1 MGTISSRAFAVA
13 AIAGLT
19 LAACAPTGP
28 AATAAPTGA
37 AATTAA
43 TAAPVAQRG
52 QGGDLKIL
60 YWQAPTILNPH
71 QATGTKDNDAS
82 RLMIEPLAAWGP
94 DGKPAAAL
102 AAEIPTIEN
111 GGVSRDLK
119 TVTWKLKSGV
129 KWSDG
134 SAFTADDVVFTFG
147 YICDPKT
154 GTSTDG
160 ACESMAGAG
169 LTGAF
174 TAKSATEVVITYKEP
189 APFYYLWGVGVSYGI
204 LQKAQFS
211 ACAGDKAKDCPA
223 NLKPVGTGPF
233 KLREFK
239 PGDVVLYDM
248 NESYRDAGK
257 PFFKS
262 VTFKGGGDAVSAAR
276 AVCQTGDIDFG
287 WNLQVEAAVLRPMIE
302 GADSK
307 CTSLPQYGVLE
318 RIHVNF
324 ADPSPALGDN
334 RSEPTTKHPFFSD
347 INVRRAVAMA
357 SNRSAVADQ
366 LYGKYGGVSVCNV
379 VVIPESFVSKNT
391 ANESVCKYDLAAA
404 EKLLQDNGWVKG
416 ADGVRA
422 KGGVKLEIRY
432 QTSTN
437 AVRQKTQDI
446 IKADLEK
453 IGFKVTLSNSPAA
466 TFFTNTAPDGA
477 NKFFADLE
485 EFASGQEPDPLS
497 TLLGYTCDNVAG
509 KANNWNKPNYSRYCN
524 PAYDAQVK
532 IVQTE
537 LDAAKRSAAAVAAND
552 ILVKDVVV
560 IPLVN
565 RVAPTADG
573 WSKLLKGHRSS
584 AFESSVWDIADWS
597 K

>member
-1 MGTISSRAFAVA
+1 MSSTGRRTAIALSMAAALA
-13 AIAGLT
+13 AISCAPAGGP
-19 LAACAPTGP
+19 AATPAPTG
-28 AATAAPTGA
+28 AATAAPTV
-37 AATTAA
+37 AT
-43 TAAPVAQRG
+43 QRG
-52 QGGDLKIL
+52 AGGDLKIL

-82 RLMIEPLAAWGP
+82 RLMIEPYAAFGP
-94 DGKPAAAL
+94 DGKPVPIL

-119 TVTWKLKSGV
+119 TVTWKLRSGV

-134 SAFTADDVVFTFG
+134 TAFSADDAVFT
-147 YICDPKT
+147 YQYMCDPKT
-154 GTSTDG
+154 GASTD
-160 ACESMAGAG
+160 ALCEDVASVAAQGP
-169 LTGAF
+169 T
-174 TAKSATEVVITYKEP
+174 TVVVTYKNP
-189 APFYYLWGVGVSYGI
+189 TPFYHAWGVGVNYGV

-211 ACAGDKAKDCPA
+211 ACMGEKAKDCPH
-223 NLKPVGTGPF
+223 NLKPIGTGPY

-239 PGDVVLYDM
+239 PGDVVLYDL
-248 NESYRDAGK
+248 NENYRDPNK

-287 WNLQVEAAVLRPMIE
+287 WNLQVEATVLRPMIE

-307 CTSLPQYGVLE
+307 CQALPQYGVLE

-324 ADPSPALGDN
+324 ADPSPALGER
-334 RSEPTTKHPFFSD
+334 RSEPDTKHPFFSD
-347 INVRRAVAMA
+347 VNVRRAVAMA
-357 SNRSAVADQ
+357 ANRQAVADQ
-366 LYGKYGGVSVCNV
+366 LYGKYGGISVCNV

-391 ANESVCKYDLAAA
+391 ANEPVCKYDLAAA

-422 KGGVKLEIRY
+422 KGGVKLEITY

-437 AVRQKTQDI
+437 AVRQRTQDI
-446 IKADLEK
+446 VKADLEK
-453 IGFKVTLSNSPAA
+453 IGFRVNLRNSPAS

-477 NKFFADLE
+477 NKFYADLE

-497 TLLGYTCDNVAG
+497 TLLGYTCENRAG
-509 KANNWNKPNYSRYCN
+509 KDNNWNKPNYSRYCN
-524 PAYDAQVK
+524 PEYDRQVN
-532 IVQTE
+532 IVKTE
-537 LDAAKRSAAAVAAND
+537 LDAAKRTAAVIAAND

>member
-1 MGTISSRAFAVA
+1 MGTKLWSRAFAVA

-19 LAACAPTGP
+19 FAACGQQGGP
-28 AATAAPTGA
+28 AATAAPTA
-37 AATTAA
+37 AATSAA
-43 TAAPVAQRG
+43 TQAPVAQRG

-82 RLMIEPLAAWGP
+82 RLMIEPLAAFGP
-94 DGKPAAAL
+94 DGKPVAVL

-111 GGVSRDLK
+111 GGVARDLK

-134 SAFTADDVVFTFG
+134 SAFSADDVVFSFQ
-147 YICDPKT
+147 YQCDAKAAA
-154 GTSTDG
+154 STDA
-160 ACESMAGAG
+160 ACEDVASFAAQGG
-169 LTGAF
+169 N
-174 TAKSATEVVITYKEP
+174 VVITYKNP
-189 APFYYLWGVGVSYGI
+189 TPFYYIWGVGLSYGI

-211 ACAGDKAKDCPA
+211 ACAGEKAKDCPA
-223 NLKPVGTGPF
+223 NLKPVGTGPY

-248 NESYRDAGK
+248 NENYRDANK

-262 VTFKGGGDAVSAAR
+262 VTLKGGGDAVAAAR

-287 WNLQVEAAVLRPMIE
+287 WNLQVEAAVLRPMVE
-302 GADSK
+302 GGDSK
-307 CTSLPQYGVLE
+307 CSVNPQYGVLE

-324 ADPSPALGDN
+324 ADPSPSLGDK
-334 RSEPTTKHPFFSD
+334 RSEPDTKHPFFSD
-347 INVRRAVAMA
+347 ANVRKAVAMA
-357 SNRSAVADQ
+357 TNRTAVADQ
-366 LYGKYGGVSVCNV
+366 LYGKYGGTPTCNV

-391 ANESVCKYDLAAA
+391 TSESVCKYDPAAA

-422 KGGVKLEIRY
+422 KGGVKLEIIY

-453 IGFKVTLSNSPAA
+453 IGFKVTLRNSPAS

-497 TLLGYTCDNVAG
+497 TLLGYTCDNRAG
-509 KANNWNKPNYSRYCN
+509 KDNNWNKPNYSRYCN
-524 PAYDAQVK
+524 PEFDKQVN
-532 IVQTE
+532 IVKTE
-537 LDAAKRSAAAVAAND
+537 LDAAKRTAAAIAAND

-573 WSKLLKGHRSS
+573 ASKLLKGHRTS
-584 AFESSVWDIADWS
+584 AFESSLWDIADWS

>member
-1 MGTISSRAFAVA
+1 MVP
-13 AIAGLT
+13 T
-19 LAACAPTGP
+19 L
-28 AATAAPTGA
+28 
-37 AATTAA
+37 
-43 TAAPVAQRG
+43 
-52 QGGDLKIL
+52 
-60 YWQAPTILNPH
+60 
-71 QATGTKDNDAS
+71 
-82 RLMIEPLAAWGP
+82 
-94 DGKPAAAL
+94 
-102 AAEIPTIEN
+102 EN
-111 GGVSRDLK
+111 GGVAKDLK
-119 TVTWKLKSGV
+119 TVTWKLRSGV

-134 SAFTADDVVFTFG
+134 SAFSADDVAFTFT
-147 YICDPKT
+147 YQCDPKSA
-154 GTSTDG
+154 TSTDS
-160 ACESMAGAG
+160 ACEDVASV
-169 LTGAF
+169 
-174 TAKSATEVVITYKEP
+174 TAKDATTVVITYK
-189 APFYYLWGVGVSYGI
+189 AAQAFYYLWGVGANYGV

-211 ACAGDKAKDCPA
+211 GCVGDKAKDCPA
-223 NLKPVGTGPF
+223 NLKPIGTGPY

-239 PGDVVLYDM
+239 PGDVVLYDL
-248 NESYRDAGK
+248 NENFRDPNK

-262 VTFKGGGDAVSAAR
+262 VTLKGGGDAPAAAR

-287 WNLQVEAAVLRPMIE
+287 WNLQVEAAVLRPMGE

-307 CTSLPQYGVLE
+307 CTVSPQYGVLE

-324 ADPSPALGDN
+324 ADPSSSLGDK
-334 RSEPTTKHPFFSD
+334 RAEPDTKHPFFSD
-347 INVRRAVAMA
+347 INVRKAVAMA
-357 SNRSAVADQ
+357 ANRQSVADQ
-366 LYGKYGGVSVCNV
+366 IYGKYGGVSVCNV

-391 ANESVCKYDLAAA
+391 SGLDVCKYDPAAA

-422 KGGVKLEIRY
+422 KGGVRLEIAY

-453 IGFKVTLSNSPAA
+453 IGFKVTLRNSSAT

-485 EFASGQEPDPLS
+485 EFASGQEPDPTS
-497 TLLGYTCDNVAG
+497 TLLGYTCDNRAG
-509 KANNWNKPNYSRYCN
+509 KDNNWNKPNYSRYCN
-524 PAYDAQVK
+524 PEYDKQVQ
-532 IVQTE
+532 IVRTE
-537 LDAAKRSAAAVAAND
+537 TDPTKRQAAAVAAND

-573 WSKLLKGHRSS
+573 VSKALKGHKTS
-584 AFESSVWDIADWS
+584 AFDSSLWDIADWS

>member
-1 MGTISSRAFAVA
+1 MGVAVLVA
-13 AIAGLT
+13 ACSQGAQPS
-19 LAACAPTGP
+19 PTATGGG
-28 AATAAPTGA
+28 AATA
-37 AATTAA
+37 TTA
-43 TAAPVAQRG
+43 PVTRG

-82 RLMIEPLAAWGP
+82 RLMIEPMAAFGP
-94 DGKPAAAL
+94 DGKPVPVL
-102 AAEIPTIEN
+102 AAQIPTIDN
-111 GGVSRDLK
+111 GGVARDLLK
-119 TVTWKLKSGV
+119 VTWKLKTGV

-134 SAFTADDVVFTFG
+134 TPFTADDAVFSFQ
-147 YICDPKT
+147 YQCNEKAAA
-154 GTSTDG
+154 STDAACADVASFAAQG
-160 ACESMAGAG
+160 AD
-169 LTGAF
+169 T
-174 TAKSATEVVITYKEP
+174 VVITYKQP
-189 APFYYLWGVGVSYGI
+189 TPFYYIWGVGLSYGI

-211 ACAGDKAKDCPA
+211 ACPDEKAKDCPA
-223 NLKPVGTGPF
+223 NLKPIGTGPY

-248 NESYRDAGK
+248 NENYRDANK
-257 PFFKS
+257 PFFKT
-262 VTFKGGGDAVSAAR
+262 VTFKGGGDAVASAR
-276 AVCQTGDIDFG
+276 AVCQTGEVDFG
-287 WNLQVEAAVLRPMIE
+287 WNLQVEAAVLRPMVE
-302 GADSK
+302 GTESK
-307 CTSLPQYGVLE
+307 CSVVPEYGVLE

-324 ADPSPALGDN
+324 ADPSASLGD
-334 RSEPTTKHPFFSD
+334 RRAEPDTKHPFFSD
-347 INVRRAVAMA
+347 INVRKAVAMVA
-357 SNRSAVADQ
+357 NRQSVADQ
-366 LYGKYGGVSVCNV
+366 LYGKYGGAPTCNV

-391 ANESVCKYDLAAA
+391 ANEAVCKYDPAAA

-422 KGGVKLEIRY
+422 KGGVRLEITY

-453 IGFKVTLSNSPAA
+453 IGFRVTLRNSPAA

-497 TLLGYTCDNVAG
+497 TLLGYTCDNRAG
-509 KANNWNKPNYSRYCN
+509 KDNNWNKPNYSRYCN
-524 PAYDAQVK
+524 PEYDKQVN
-532 IVQTE
+532 IVRTE
-537 LDAAKRSAAAVAAND
+537 LDAAKRTAAAIAAND

-573 WSKLLKGHRSS
+573 ASKLLKGHRTS